1 MNTAIAAL
9 AAQMNV
15 SYADVAAMVA
25 GVMRGIESDKVVDVY
40 LGNES
45 ERVAM
50 CEMYTADYVR
60 KIDRIQI
67 DYLTKP
73 EFAHQL
79 QTFVLTS
86 LSA

>member
-25 GVMRGIESDKVVDVY
+25 GVIRGIESDKVVDIY

-45 ERVAM
+45 EHVAM
-50 CEMYTADYVR
+50 CEMYMADYIR
-60 KIDRIQI
+60 KMDRIQI

-73 EFAHQL
+73 EFSQKL
-79 QTFVLTS
+79 RDFVLA
-86 LSA
+86 LLLA